1 MRPNLGSA
9 TAGRAATLCG
19 LLGAFVALL
28 FPVLGAAGTPG
39 YRHASQYI
47 SELGAFGAPQAQ
59 LVNWAGFLPAGILMT
74 LFAWFAWRAL
84 PASPAATLG
93 LAGLALFAL
102 GYVAVA
108 FFPCEP
114 GCLPAE
120 SSLSQTL
127 HNLLGLAGYIT
138 APPALFALGWAA
150 RSWPGARYLA
160 TLGFVGGGLALAG
173 LLGLSPDF
181 AYVGLSQRLLEG
193 SVLGWVVACSLHLR
207 HRPAATS

>member
-1 MRPNLGSA
+1 MRKDFGSA
-9 TAGRAATLCG
+9 TAGRSATLCG
-19 LLGAFVALL
+19 LLGGFVALL

-39 YRHASQYI
+39 YSHTSQYI

-93 LAGLALFAL
+93 LAGLALFSL
-102 GYVAVA
+102 GYVAAA

-114 GCLPAE
+114 GCVPAE
-120 SSLSQTL
+120 PSLSQTL

-138 APPALFALGWAA
+138 APPTLFALGWAA
-150 RSWPGARYLA
+150 RSWRGASYLA

-193 SVLGWVVACSLHLR
+193 SVLAWVVVCALYLR
-207 HRPAATS
+207 RRRSASS

>member
-1 MRPNLGSA
+1 
-9 TAGRAATLCG
+9 
-19 LLGAFVALL
+19 
-28 FPVLGAAGTPG
+28 
-39 YRHASQYI
+39 
-47 SELGAFGAPQAQ
+47 
-59 LVNWAGFLPAGILMT
+59 MT

-93 LAGLALFAL
+93 LAGLALFSL
-102 GYVAVA
+102 GYVAAA